1 MKAINK
7 NFILTIILFFL
18 PASIMAKNCEFT
30 RLSIP
35 GETKYVEQ
43 HSIKTDRD
51 GHAVR
56 IFKTETKYKDSKA
69 NCDGLKAI
77 SGSFWGFSD
86 YTFKNGKVS
95 GYWTTIYD
103 DGSTMYGTWQGT
115 SQSPKDQSKNSL
127 NISTQ
132 KISGGSG
139 VYSNV
144 TGYGISKGEF
154 NPETGYS
161 RNELTIFFNK
171 N

>member
-1 MKAINK
+1 MNYLIKT
-7 NFILTIILFFL
+7 FTSSLMFL
-18 PASIMAKNCEFT
+18 LSFSVLSETCKFT
-30 RLSIP
+30 RTSVP

-43 HSIKTDRD
+43 HSIKTDRN

-56 IFKTETKYKDSKA
+56 IFKTETTFKESRK

-77 SGSFWGFSD
+77 SSTTWGFSD

-95 GYWTTIYD
+95 GYWTTTYE

-115 SQSPKDQSKNSL
+115 SQSPIDQSKNSI

-132 KISGGSG
+132 IIAGGTG
-139 VYSNV
+139 VYSKV
-144 TGYGISKGEF
+144 SGYGISKGEF
-154 NPETGYS
+154 NPEKGYS
-161 RNELTIFFNK
+161 KNELTLFFNK

>member
-1 MKAINK
+1 MS
-7 NFILTIILFFL
+7 NFIKPLTFAISLIFISF
-18 PASIMAKNCEFT
+18 PVMSENCEFK
-30 RLSIP
+30 RVSLP

-43 HSIKTDRD
+43 YSIETNLS

-56 IFKTETKYKDSKA
+56 IFKTETNFKKSKK
-69 NCDGLKAI
+69 NCDGLKALK
-77 SGSFWGFSD
+77 STTWGFSD

-95 GYWTTIYD
+95 GYWSTTYD

-115 SQSPKDQSKNSL
+115 SQSPKDQSKNSI

-132 KISGGSG
+132 KITGGTG
-139 VYSNV
+139 LYVNV

-154 NPETGYS
+154 NPEKGYS
-161 RNELTIFFNK
+161 KNETTIFFNK

>member
-1 MKAINK
+1 MNYLIKT
-7 NFILTIILFFL
+7 FTSSLMFL
-18 PASIMAKNCEFT
+18 LSFSVLSETCKFT
-30 RLSIP
+30 RNSIP

-43 HSIKTDRD
+43 HIIKTDRN

-56 IFKTETKYKDSKA
+56 IFKTETTFKKSKK

-77 SGSFWGFSD
+77 NSTTWGFSD

-95 GYWTTIYD
+95 GYWTTTYE

-115 SQSPKDQSKNSL
+115 SQSPTDQSKNSI

-132 KISGGSG
+132 TITGGTG
-139 VYSNV
+139 VYSKV
-144 TGYGISKGEF
+144 SGYGISKGEF
-154 NPETGYS
+154 NPEKGYS
-161 RNELTIFFNK
+161 KNELTLFFNK